1 MVTFPISVGRDGYR
15 GNDARKRANAAQ
27 HNQNAAILELA
38 ANNLLR
44 NQVEPTRS
52 YRWHEL
58 CEATG
63 LSLETVRRLGFSID
77 CGHNGY
83 TAIKPGLTF
92 EAATQLMHEQPKQ

>member
-15 GNDARKRANAAQ
+15 GNDARKRAKATQQNL
-27 HNQNAAILELA
+27 NAAILEQA
-38 ANNLLR
+38 ANDLLR

-52 YRWHEL
+52 YHWHEL